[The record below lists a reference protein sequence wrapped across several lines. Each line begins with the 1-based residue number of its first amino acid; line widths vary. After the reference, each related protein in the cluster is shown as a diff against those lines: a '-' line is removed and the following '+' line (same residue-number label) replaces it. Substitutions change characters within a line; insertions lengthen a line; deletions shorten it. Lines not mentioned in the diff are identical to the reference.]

1 MAKTHV
7 VKEPQGDRTPFLRGI
22 LIQSLLNA
30 GIGFEDAF
38 RTAQRVRDELRSVA
52 EITSSA
58 LSARVAE
65 LLENE
70 LGAAARAAYTA
81 EPEPQTN
88 IIVHTPTR
96 STPFSI
102 GILAHSLET
111 CAIPPDIAVYGAR
124 KIFASVQQT
133 GHTEIDHKSLRRI
146 IYRCLREHCDSAMAE
161 RYLSWRRFE
170 NSGRP
175 LIILIGGTTGSGK
188 STIASEIAYRTDIAR
203 VQSTDMIR
211 EIIRAYLTPDA
222 VPTLGYSSFEAWRG
236 LQTATRKHDKKIP
249 RPVVAGFRSQ
259 FSAIQPALR
268 AALKRAVQETHD
280 LIIEGV
286 HVVPAQMD
294 LGEAR
299 EAGVVV
305 PLMLASLDK
314 SLLQKQLKRR
324 GREKSER
331 KASRYLDGL
340 DDIWELQSYLLSDAD
355 NQGIP
360 IIQNL
365 DVESTV
371 REVLEL
377 VSTKIRKH
385 FPPQLEDI
393 DKDSPAVLAV
403 QQS

>member
-7 VKEPQGDRTPFLRGI
+7 VKQPQGDRTPFLRGI
-22 LIQSLLNA
+22 LIQSLLTA
-30 GIGFEDAF
+30 GLGFEDAY
-38 RTAQRVRDELRSVA
+38 RTAQKVRDELRNVS
-52 EITSSA
+52 EISNTA
-58 LSARVAE
+58 LRARVAE
-65 LLENE
+65 LLEKE
-70 LGAAARAAYTA
+70 FGSAEKTAYTA
-81 EPEPQTN
+81 EPEPKTD

-96 STPFSI
+96 SAPFSI
-102 GILAHSLET
+102 GILAHSLES
-111 CAIPPDIAVYGAR
+111 CAIPPDAAVYGAR
-124 KIFASVQQT
+124 KILASVQQT
-133 GHTEIDHKSLRRI
+133 GHKEIDHKSLRRI
-146 IYRCLREHCDSAMAE
+146 IYRCLHDHCDAAMAE

-203 VQSTDMIR
+203 VQSTDMMR
-211 EIIRAYLTPDA
+211 EVIRAYLTPDA

-236 LQTATRKHDKKIP
+236 LQTAARKHDKKIP

-268 AALKRAVQETHD
+268 ATLARAVQETQD

-294 LGEAR
+294 LSKAR

-314 SLLQKQLKRR
+314 TLLQKQLKRR

-355 NQGIP
+355 NLGIP

-377 VSTKIRKH
+377 VSTKIIKK
-385 FPPQLEDI
+385 FPPRLEDI
-393 DKDSPAVLAV
+393 DKDSPAVLAS
-403 QQS
+403 QDS

>member
-65 LLENE
+65 LLQNE

-81 EPEPQTN
+81 EPEPQTS

-268 AALKRAVQETHD
+268 AALKRAVQETDD

-314 SLLQKQLKRR
+314 SLLQKRLKRR